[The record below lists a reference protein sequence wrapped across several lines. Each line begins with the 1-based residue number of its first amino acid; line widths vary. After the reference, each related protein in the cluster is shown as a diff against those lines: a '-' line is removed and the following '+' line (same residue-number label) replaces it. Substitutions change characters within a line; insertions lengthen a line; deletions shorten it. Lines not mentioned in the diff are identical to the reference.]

1 MYLVGGYTGRQYATA
16 ILAFRPSNHAP
27 VAARLPQGLRYA
39 GVAALGGKVYVAG
52 GLTTAGESRSVYV
65 FDPRTRAVRR
75 IATLPEAV
83 AHAPLAVAD
92 GALYLI
98 GGATGAGEPLSTV
111 IRIDP
116 ASGRVR
122 RAGTLPRP
130 LADGAAV
137 TLGKAIYVLGGTD
150 PQPSRAVLRLAP

>member
-1 MYLVGGYTGRQYATA
+1 M
-16 ILAFRPSNHAP
+16 
-27 VAARLPQGLRYA
+27 
-39 GVAALGGKVYVAG
+39 
-52 GLTTAGESRSVYV
+52 
-65 FDPRTRAVRR
+65 
-75 IATLPEAV
+75 
-83 AHAPLAVAD
+83 AD